1 MTDDVLDLHYKP
13 ANNNNTV
20 DEDLSDDDHY
30 DLTLSSTWTLVASNV
45 TKVHHHT
52 DHDRITYLI
61 YSIRIQ
67 RRFSFFSLVMLLPC
81 VLLAALTLTIF
92 WLSPQTTDKMSMGM
106 AIWTCFCVI
115 LLILVEVIPG
125 NGNEHPMIGFFFV
138 INLVL
143 VTVTMIVTVITNRI
157 READTPVSPWLK
169 MIAFSVL
176 SPLLCMKM
184 PCKQK
189 ASLIDPAKSGTVP
202 GECLPD
208 VTSAPNTEDQ
218 ILNTALN
225 TSDPLLAIIRHKQL
239 LRMRQKE
246 TKEKIEEE
254 RRKVAAVFDCL
265 FFWLF
270 LIGLLGV
277 CYWIGTTIRNNT
289 FSNIKQ

>member
-1 MTDDVLDLHYKP
+1 
-13 ANNNNTV
+13 
-20 DEDLSDDDHY
+20 
-30 DLTLSSTWTLVASNV
+30 
-45 TKVHHHT
+45 
-52 DHDRITYLI
+52 
-61 YSIRIQ
+61 
-67 RRFSFFSLVMLLPC
+67 MLLPC

-143 VTVTMIVTVITNRI
+143 VTVTMIVSVFTNRI
-157 READTPVSPWLK
+157 READSPVSPWLK

-184 PCKQK
+184 PCKQRPN
-189 ASLIDPAKSGTVP
+189 LIGPAKGGTVP

-218 ILNTALN
+218 ILNTALK
-225 TSDPLLAIIRHKQL
+225 TLSESDPLLAIIRHKQL

-254 RRKVAAVFDCL
+254 RRKVAAVFDYL

-277 CYWIGTTIRNNT
+277 CYWIGTAIRNNT
-289 FSNIKQ
+289 I